1 MSTARQEWKV
11 GLFVLLGLT
20 LLGILMVQFSKS
32 WTGFKPTYE
41 LKLKA
46 LNVGGLKPQSSVL
59 MAGIVVGQVLSTD
72 LSPDGK
78 SVMIRVRIFK
88 RYPIRRDAH
97 FLIEQSGFLGDQFVS
112 IGPQENKEPP
122 EPLLKDGDEVIC
134 QEPFN
139 LQEAARSAIGLIH
152 RLDGTVQTINATV
165 ERVDRLLLSENT
177 LTNAKHTLD
186 NLQAVSTQAKL
197 TLTDLDELI
206 RSNRAGIVVTV
217 TNLAQFS
224 ERLNQSGAEV
234 QTLLA
239 NNRSNITSLI
249 AHTESAS
256 SQVDGLFKDL
266 QAGRG
271 LAGSLLKNEP
281 LDGEFKQLV
290 NQLTLLSSNLNKFGL
305 FYKPKP
311 VRTNPAAFLYPGKD
325 PRR

>member
-1 MSTARQEWKV
+1 MSSARQEWKV

-46 LNVGGLKPQSSVL
+46 FNVGGLKPQSSVL

-78 SVMIRVRIFK
+78 SVLIRVRIFK
-88 RYPIRRDAH
+88 RYAIYSDARI
-97 FLIEQSGFLGDQFVS
+97 LIEQSGFLGDQFVS
-112 IGPQENKEPP
+112 IDPQKNQGS
-122 EPLLKDGDEVIC
+122 LLKDGDEVIC

-177 LTNAKHTLD
+177 LTNAQHTLD

-239 NNRSNITSLI
+239 NNRSNLTSLI

-256 SQVDGLFKDL
+256 RQVDGLLQDL
-266 QAGRG
+266 HAGRG

-311 VRTNPAAFLYPGKD
+311 VRTNPAVFLYPGKD

>member
-1 MSTARQEWKV
+1 MSSARQEWKV

-46 LNVGGLKPQSSVL
+46 FNVGGLKPQSSVL

-78 SVMIRVRIFK
+78 SVLIRVRIFK
-88 RYPIRRDAH
+88 RYAIYSDARI
-97 FLIEQSGFLGDQFVS
+97 LIEQSGFLGDQFVS
-112 IGPQENKEPP
+112 IDPQKNQGS
-122 EPLLKDGDEVIC
+122 LLKDGDEVIC

-197 TLTDLDELI
+197 TLIDLDELI

-311 VRTNPAAFLYPGKD
+311 VRTNPAVFLYPGKD

>member
-1 MSTARQEWKV
+1 MSSARQEWKV

-46 LNVGGLKPQSSVL
+46 FNVGGLKPQSSVL

-88 RYPIRRDAH
+88 RYGIHRDARI
-97 FLIEQSGFLGDQFVS
+97 LIEQSGFLGDQFVS
-112 IGPQENKEPP
+112 IDPQENQGS
-122 EPLLKDGDEVIC
+122 LLKDGEEITC

-177 LTNAKHTLD
+177 LTNAQHTLD

-311 VRTNPAAFLYPGKD
+311 VRTNTAVFLYPGKD

>member
-1 MSTARQEWKV
+1 MSSARQEWKV

-46 LNVGGLKPQSSVL
+46 FNVGGLKPQSSVL

-78 SVMIRVRIFK
+78 SVLIRVRIFK
-88 RYPIRRDAH
+88 RYAIYSDARI
-97 FLIEQSGFLGDQFVS
+97 LIEQSGFLGDQFVS
-112 IGPQENKEPP
+112 IDPQKNQGS
-122 EPLLKDGDEVIC
+122 LLKDGDEVIC

-311 VRTNPAAFLYPGKD
+311 VKTNANLLLYPGND

>member
-1 MSTARQEWKV
+1 MSSARQEWKV

-46 LNVGGLKPQSSVL
+46 FNVGGLKPQSSVL

-78 SVMIRVRIFK
+78 SVLIRVRIFK
-88 RYPIRRDAH
+88 RYAIYSDARI
-97 FLIEQSGFLGDQFVS
+97 LIEQSGFLGDQFVS
-112 IGPQENKEPP
+112 IDPQKNQGS
-122 EPLLKDGDEVIC
+122 LLKDGDEVIC

-197 TLTDLDELI
+197 TLIDLDELI

-239 NNRSNITSLI
+239 NNRSNLTSLI

-256 SQVDGLFKDL
+256 RQVDGLLQDL
-266 QAGRG
+266 HAGRG

-311 VRTNPAAFLYPGKD
+311 VRTNPAVFLYPGKD

>member
-1 MSTARQEWKV
+1 MSSARQEWKV

-46 LNVGGLKPQSSVL
+46 FNVGGLKPQSSVL

-78 SVMIRVRIFK
+78 SVLIRVRIFK
-88 RYPIRRDAH
+88 RYAIYSDARI
-97 FLIEQSGFLGDQFVS
+97 LIEQSGFLGDQFVS
-112 IGPQENKEPP
+112 IDPQKNQGS
-122 EPLLKDGDEVIC
+122 LLKDGDEVIC

-249 AHTESAS
+249 AHMESAS

-311 VRTNPAAFLYPGKD
+311 VRTNPAVFLYPGKD

>member
-1 MSTARQEWKV
+1 MSSARQEWKV

-46 LNVGGLKPQSSVL
+46 FNVGGLKPQSSVL

-88 RYPIRRDAH
+88 RYGIHRDARI
-97 FLIEQSGFLGDQFVS
+97 LIEQSGFLGDQFVS
-112 IGPQENKEPP
+112 IDPQKNQGS
-122 EPLLKDGDEVIC
+122 LLKDGDEVIC

-177 LTNAKHTLD
+177 LTNAQHTLD

-311 VRTNPAAFLYPGKD
+311 VRTNTAVFLYPGKD

>member
-1 MSTARQEWKV
+1 MSSARQEWKV

-78 SVMIRVRIFK
+78 SVLIRVRIFK

-112 IGPQENKEPP
+112 IDPQKNQGS
-122 EPLLKDGDEVIC
+122 LLKDGDEVIC

-197 TLTDLDELI
+197 TLIDLDELI

-311 VRTNPAAFLYPGKD
+311 VRTNPAVFLYPGKD